1 MKPVFLFTII
11 LAAAALS
18 AQTKK
23 SFDIV
28 TYAAPKGWTEDAKE
42 NMVSYSIVDKKNN
55 RWCQVG
61 IIKSTVS
68 KGSIEADFT
77 SEWQELV
84 VKSYQPSTAPQ
95 VNEVQEADGWKIKAG
110 GAKFNFNNSDA
121 LALLTTISGY
131 GRCVSVVASTNHQDY
146 TKDIEAL
153 LASIDLIKPST
164 NTLSQNGVSDAKSVI
179 GSWGANAS
187 DQSSYRVNNG
197 VMNYISRQYTFA
209 ADGTYSF
216 TSKTFDPLM
225 DKILLGKETG
235 VYQVSGN
242 SLSIT
247 PKKSVLEAWSKKD
260 GTDKW
265 GNLIST
271 QNMPLEKIN
280 YLFTKHYF
288 SGTQLWALVLQYT
301 AATKRDGPYSGN
313 TSFSN
318 AWYYNPIS
326 SNNPIIELPAG
337 QKTAAAAI
345 KNEPVQP
352 TVSNNNSGIKFTTTN
367 WDDGWSST
375 RKEDWVEL
383 TKNDLRILL
392 HYKHPEADAY
402 NSVLMDAEKNAWN
415 ILVAP
420 RYSSAANMHFKPH
433 SSWQSIEFAEA
444 DMTEKATGK
453 NVYVVFFKK
462 HYSNGAG
469 THMEFISPSRA
480 AFENEF
486 GKYNEEESWDKVE
499 KMAGY
504 NKFAVAASDF
514 TGEWT
519 NNFSGMTQYV
529 NAYTGASAGADTHSS
544 SQKFEFGPGSSYK
557 WQISMASG
565 FVGNIKFQGA
575 KSSGNF
581 TVPNNW
587 QVKFSD
593 LEGKPKLYN
602 AYFSFVRGARLLW
615 LEDSAYPSGY
625 TSFGKMP

>member
-1 MKPVFLFTII
+1 MKPALFFVFL

-28 TYAAPKGWTEDAKE
+28 TYAAPKGWTEETKE
-42 NMVSYSIVDKKNN
+42 NMVSYSIIDKKNN

-68 KGSIEADFT
+68 KGSIDADFT
-77 SEWQELV
+77 NEWQELV

-110 GAKFNFNNSDA
+110 GAKFNFNNADA
-121 LALLTTISGY
+121 LAMLTTMSGY
-131 GRCVSVVASTNHQDY
+131 GRCASIVASTNSQDY
-146 TKDIEAL
+146 IKDIEAL
-153 LASIDLIKPST
+153 LASIDLAKPST
-164 NTLSQNGVSDAKSVI
+164 NTTSQSGVSDTKSVI
-179 GSWGANAS
+179 GTWGANAS
-187 DQSSYRVNNG
+187 DQSSYRVKNG
-197 VMNYISRQYTFA
+197 VMNYISRQYKFS

-216 TSKTFDPLM
+216 TSKAFDPLM
-225 DKILLGKETG
+225 DKILLGKESG

-247 PKKSVLEAWSKKD
+247 PKKSVLEAWGKKD
-260 GTDKW
+260 GADKW
-265 GNLIST
+265 GKFIST
-271 QNMPLEKIN
+271 QNIALEKVN
-280 YLFTKHYF
+280 YQFTMHYF
-288 SGTQLWALVLQYT
+288 SGTQRWSLVLQT
-301 AATKRDGPYSGN
+301 GAATKRDGPFSGN

-318 AWYYNPIS
+318 AWYYDPIS
-326 SNNPIIELPAG
+326 QNNPVIELPDG
-337 QKTAAAAI
+337 QKSAAAETKTA
-345 KNEPVQP
+345 PVQQ
-352 TVSNNNSGIKFTTTN
+352 TETSNGIKFTTTN
-367 WDDGWSST
+367 WDDGWVST
-375 RKEDWVEL
+375 KKEDWVEVS
-383 TKNDLRILL
+383 KANLRILL

-402 NSVLMDAEKNAWN
+402 NSVLLEGAKNAWN

-420 RYSSAANMHFKPH
+420 RYSSAVNMNFRPH

-444 DMTEKATGK
+444 DMTERATGK
-453 NVYVVFFKK
+453 KVYVVFFKK

-469 THMEFISPSRA
+469 THIEFVSPDRQ

-486 GKYNEEESWDKVE
+486 GRYNEEESWDKVE

-504 NKFAVAASDF
+504 NRFAVAASDF
-514 TGEWT
+514 SGTWS
-519 NNFSGMTQYV
+519 NNFTGMTQYV

-544 SQKFEFGPGSSYK
+544 SQKFEFGPGNAYK
-557 WQISMASG
+557 WEISMASG

-575 KSSGNF
+575 KSGGNF

-602 AYFSFVRGARLLW
+602 AYFSFIKGARLLW

-625 TSFGKMP
+625 TSFGKMQ